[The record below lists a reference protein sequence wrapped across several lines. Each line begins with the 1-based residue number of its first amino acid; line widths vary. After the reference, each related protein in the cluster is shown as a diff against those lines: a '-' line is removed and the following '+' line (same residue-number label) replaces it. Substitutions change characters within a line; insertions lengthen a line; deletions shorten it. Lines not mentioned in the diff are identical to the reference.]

1 MADGVMD
8 ILILLFSFSWMVT
21 IIGVQ
26 TKEYE
31 NSIGGLV
38 VLLLWTLFT
47 SMFIMS
53 ILALNGVIV

>member
-1 MADGVMD
+1 MD